1 MKTIVSC
8 ILIFVILICSFVGCA
23 VQEQSV
29 IFAQEP
35 TTMLKEPIAQAHD
48 PVNMLEYE
56 HLFEYSITELKDI
69 IDQLWKRYY
78 AINYI
83 INTAL
88 ELGWLEEHDLIIKTR
103 NELLQVNNK
112 ISLYQEVYE
121 EKYEMLEMA
130 KWEAR
135 FIQYPVATEI
145 WLYMKDLGW
154 SDVVCAGIMGNIMAE
169 VGGGTLNI
177 QYWLYDP
184 SGEYYGICQWYYEYC
199 PVVQGEDLKTQLDY
213 LKSTIKYNIDLFGHI
228 YSVDFN
234 YEQFLSLRNEKEV
247 ALAFAKTYERCNSKH
262 YHIRTVYAT
271 MALEYFTK

>member
-1 MKTIVSC
+1 MKKLVSC
-8 ILIFVILICSFVGCA
+8 ILIFGILICSFGSCA

-35 TTMLKEPIAQAHD
+35 NTLLKEPIAQAQD
-48 PVNMLEYE
+48 PINMLKYE
-56 HLFEYSITELKDI
+56 RLFEYSLTELKNI

-88 ELGWLEEHDLIIKTR
+88 ELGWLEEHDLIIQIR
-103 NELLQVNNK
+103 QELLQVKNK
-112 ISLYQEVYE
+112 ISLYQKVYE

-154 SDVVCAGIMGNIMAE
+154 SDVVCAGIMGNMMAE

-228 YSVDFN
+228 YDVDFN
-234 YEQFLSLRNEKEV
+234 YEQFLNLRNEKEV

-262 YHIRTVYAT
+262 YYIRTVYAT